1 MKSSIIIIANPV
13 AKRATEKKFQK
24 AFFYFKSRGYNTEIM
39 FTQKKG
45 DAEYLAKDSIK
56 KSPLMI
62 VAAGGDG
69 TFNEV
74 INGLAGSEIPM
85 AILPFGTTNVL
96 AKEIGVP
103 ENIKEAIDFALSRT
117 PRKIS
122 LGKVIIKK
130 NSLTLARYFI
140 LMAGIG
146 YDGETV
152 FGLNETL
159 KKISGKGSYI
169 FSGIKTLFKFNPLE
183 LKFDIDGKIFFGH
196 SAIISNA
203 AKYGGNF
210 KITPDANISEPFF
223 YVCIFKGK
231 KRTDILKY
239 IFGVLAGIHL
249 RFKDIA
255 YLKAKDIQING
266 KAHIQIDG
274 DYLETTPAHIQV
286 VPNIVKL
293 IL

>member
-1 MKSSIIIIANPV
+1 
-13 AKRATEKKFQK
+13 
-24 AFFYFKSRGYNTEIM
+24 M

-85 AILPFGTTNVL
+85 AILPFGSTNVL
-96 AKEIGVP
+96 AKEIGAP
-103 ENIKEAIDFALSRT
+103 ENIKKAIDFALSRT

-130 NSLTLARYFI
+130 NSLTLDRYFI

-152 FGLNETL
+152 FGLNESL

-169 FSGIKTLFKFNPLE
+169 FSGIKTLFKFKPLE

-196 SAIISNA
+196 SAIISKA

-210 KITPDANISEPFF
+210 KITPDANISEPIF
-223 YVCIFKGK
+223 YVCIFK
-231 KRTDILKY
+231 R
-239 IFGVLAGIHL
+239 
-249 RFKDIA
+249 
-255 YLKAKDIQING
+255 
-266 KAHIQIDG
+266 
-274 DYLETTPAHIQV
+274 
-286 VPNIVKL
+286 
-293 IL
+293 